1 MPEQANI
8 SRARPL
14 RQVLPAPARRP
25 ELAEPSA
32 STAASPR
39 KNMVLAACTACR
51 KHKAKCSGERP
62 SCRRCIQ
69 RQIEC
74 HWTTKPGETTA
85 QALKRGYQDIR
96 NKKSPHQELF
106 ELIRHLSDQEAGHVF
121 QRIRSGADVITIL
134 NHIRVGN
141 VMLQMAVSP
150 ETRLRY
156 VFPYRSEMPEDIFI
170 NNPYME
176 SKIYEAAS
184 LYSNASGH
192 TASNFDDSMGS
203 DEYQNLYIKPFHSA
217 EVIDPLLANAKP
229 SSWTAVCND
238 DVLMRD
244 LLSVFFRCEHH
255 FTSAFQKD
263 YFLEDMATKRKDF
276 CSSLL
281 VNIVLAY
288 SCVCYPNFSDR
299 SEYWNPKTLGYAF
312 AAEAKRLW
320 ELESEFPRI
329 TTIQAG
335 ILFNVFYNLCGL
347 DEVGQSYRIQAIA
360 LAHQIR
366 LFDSPIDEQ
375 TINPRTVRLQKGRAF
390 TAWSLFNWETFSFLI
405 PPLLTKPPIY
415 PLPNPSENV
424 LWYGEVWLNYPL
436 SHSLVPSN
444 FGQMYKAKS
453 QFRIIMNDFCHT
465 AYSEDSEVTVE
476 KANELLFK
484 LQNWFNNLPEPLA
497 PKKIAL
503 PGQLQLHIYYHHLI
517 RTIFEP
523 LLQKETGQAL
533 HIRQVVADSKRYL
546 QTLVRLYY
554 IRHGYDAMDLF
565 IVIPLMLTASDCV
578 EDIHDQTPEAQLELL
593 RSTLI
598 LAATGLY
605 SQRRN
610 HYLAE
615 ALFRV
620 ILGRMRPCDVALLK
634 GTMSTDETEWEEKQ
648 EMVQAVRSQW
658 PVSVVRKKEDLD
670 SHILTN
676 LVENY
681 ARLNLE
687 QGAQSSQNRDS
698 AQGN

>member
-8 SRARPL
+8 SRPRPM

-25 ELAEPSA
+25 DLAEPPAPTVPS
-32 STAASPR
+32 SR
-39 KNMVLAACTACR
+39 KNMVPAACTACR

-69 RQIEC
+69 KGIEC
-74 HWTTKPGETTA
+74 HWTTKPGETSA
-85 QALKRGYQDIR
+85 QALKRGYYDIR
-96 NKKSPHQELF
+96 NRKSPHQELF
-106 ELIRHLSDQEAGHVF
+106 ELVRNLSDQEAEHVF
-121 QRIRSGADVITIL
+121 QRIRSGADVTTIL
-134 NHIRVGN
+134 NHIKVGN
-141 VMLQMAVSP
+141 VLVQMAVTP

-184 LYSNASGH
+184 LHSNASRY
-192 TASNFDDSMGS
+192 TASNFDDSISS

-217 EVIDPLLANAKP
+217 EVIDPLLTNAKP
-229 SSWTAVCND
+229 SAWTAVCND
-238 DVLMRD
+238 DVLMRN

-276 CSSLL
+276 CSELL

-288 SCVCYPNFSDR
+288 SCVCYPKFSDR
-299 SEYWNPKTLGYAF
+299 SEYWNPKTLGYGF

-320 ELESEFPRI
+320 ELESAIPRL

-335 ILFNVFYNLCGL
+335 IVFSVFYNLCGL
-347 DEVGQSYRIQAIA
+347 DSLGQSYRIQAIS
-360 LAHQIR
+360 LSHQIR
-366 LFDSPIDEQ
+366 LFDSPVDEQ
-375 TINPRTVRLQKGRAF
+375 NLNPRTVRLQKGKVF
-390 TAWSLFNWETFSFLI
+390 LAWSLFNWETLVSFSFLI

-415 PLPNPSENV
+415 PLPNPSENA

-436 SHSLVPSN
+436 SHSLVPSH
-444 FGQMYKAKS
+444 FGLMYKAKS
-453 QFRIIMNDFCHT
+453 YFRVIMNEFCQI
-465 AYSEDSEVTVE
+465 AYTEGSEVTLE
-476 KANELLFK
+476 IANELLYK
-484 LQNWFNNLPEPLA
+484 LRSWFNSLPGPLS
-497 PKKIAL
+497 PKQIAL

-517 RTIFEP
+517 LTIFEP
-523 LLQKETGQAL
+523 LLQTQTRQEA
-533 HIRQVVADSKRYL
+533 HIRQVITDSKRYL

-578 EDIHDQTPEAQLELL
+578 EAINDETPAAQLELL
-593 RSTLI
+593 RATLI

-605 SQRRN
+605 TQRRN

-620 ILGRMRPCDVALLK
+620 IRGRMRPREVALLK
-634 GTMSTDETEWEEKQ
+634 DTMKIDESEWEEKQ
-648 EMVQAVRSQW
+648 GMAQAVLSDW
-658 PVSVVRKKEDLD
+658 PVSVVKKKEDLD
-670 SHILTN
+670 SHILAN

-681 ARLNLE
+681 ANLNLE
-687 QGAQSSQNRDS
+687 EGAEQ
-698 AQGN
+698 AQGK